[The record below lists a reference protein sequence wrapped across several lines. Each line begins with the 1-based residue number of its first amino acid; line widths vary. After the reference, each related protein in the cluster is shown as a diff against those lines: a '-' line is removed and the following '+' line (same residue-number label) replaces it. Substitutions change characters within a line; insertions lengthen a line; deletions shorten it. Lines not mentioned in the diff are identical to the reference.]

1 MAISKET
8 SIDFAKI
15 ATEMRD
21 IVSRWY
27 NATLEVV
34 DPNTGDLT
42 WNISTNSYTGDAATT
57 IWSGKGRVQPIRG
70 ASEPNGRVYDPSM
83 RPILIQIPYDNTLDY
98 IRPGMTVRV
107 TNGGENHYLE
117 ELEISIVS
125 TINSSYGWNTTLECS
140 VDTKSVANGS

>member
-1 MAISKET
+1 MAISK
-8 SIDFAKI
+8 SSVIDFAKI

-21 IVSRWY
+21 IVARWY
-27 NATLEVV
+27 NATVEVV

-57 IWSGKGRVQPIRG
+57 VWSGTGRIQPIRS

-83 RPILIQIPYDNTLDY
+83 RPVLIQIPYDNSLDY

-107 TNGGENHYLE
+107 TDGGENHYLE

-125 TINSSYGWNTTLECS
+125 TMNSSYGWNTTLECS